1 MAISPGVVI
10 AQRFNLSK
18 FNEHLAGGD
27 LTRRTYSDP
36 VGNGNG
42 KGKLGCMVEASKITE
57 RTFPLFRL
65 FV

>member
-42 KGKLGCMVEASKITE
+42 KGKLGVYGRSE
-57 RTFPLFRL
+57 
-65 FV
+65 